1 MTRKNQVFTKS
12 LDSISLYPSRILI
25 VQTIYSFDILEER
38 KSLQEILHEYIEYH
52 ELKYPKDSLDNKFYH
67 QLTHFIIDNKVR
79 IDKKIILKL
88 AHNWTIKRLP
98 ALVLSILRAG
108 IGDIING
115 VLLKN
120 LKTSIL
126 INDYLQI
133 TKSLNHFSELSF
145 INSVLDAIA
154 KDELLKSNVS

>member
-1 MTRKNQVFTKS
+1 M
-12 LDSISLYPSRILI
+12 
-25 VQTIYSFDILEER
+25 
-38 KSLQEILHEYIEYH
+38 
-52 ELKYPKDSLDNKFYH
+52 
-67 QLTHFIIDNKVR
+67 R